1 MIKPDKLYELYWQ
14 ASQKFDYFMTG
25 LSIAVFTYSVQS
37 LDLSKYSSYL
47 FLAPIA
53 WISLLISVIAG
64 IVRIEISVTL
74 NKSDA
79 VIETMRMSKSKIDSS
94 KVEKQKMDVLNKEI
108 TELEEKQGKYIKYA
122 SWAYRINQ
130 VALITGISLLGFLK
144 TLNITSPPQ

>member
-25 LSIAVFTYSVQS
+25 LSIAVFAYSVQS
-37 LDLSKYSSYL
+37 LNLSEYYSYL

-53 WISLLISVIAG
+53 WISLLISAIAG

-79 VIETMRMSKSKIDSS
+79 VIETMRMAKNKHESVKE
-94 KVEKQKMDVLNKEI
+94 EKQKMEDINKEI
-108 TELEEKQGKYIKYA
+108 AEHVEKQGKYTKYA
-122 SWAYRINQ
+122 YWAYRINQ
-130 VALITGISLLGFLK
+130 VALLAGISFLGFLK
-144 TLNITSPPQ
+144 MLNIGPPSP

>member
-25 LSIAVFTYSVQS
+25 LSIAVFAYSVQS

-79 VIETMRMSKSKIDSS
+79 VIETMRMAKNKLDSN
-94 KVEKQKMDVLNKEI
+94 KVEKQKMEDLNKEI
-108 TELEEKQGKYIKYA
+108 EEHIKKQGKYRRYA
-122 SWAYRINQ
+122 YWSYRINQ
-130 VALITGISLLGFLK
+130 VALLAGISLLGFLK
-144 TLNITSPPQ
+144 VLNISK